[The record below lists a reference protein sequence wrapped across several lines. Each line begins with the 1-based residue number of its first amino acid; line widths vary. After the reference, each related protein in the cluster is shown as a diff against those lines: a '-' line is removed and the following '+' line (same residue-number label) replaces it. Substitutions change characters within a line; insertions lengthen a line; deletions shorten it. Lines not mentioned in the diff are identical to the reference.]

1 MSVSSE
7 KVEIDADGETL
18 TVPAS
23 VTYYAHFEKDSD
35 GNYPTLD
42 KYAKIT
48 CYPVYTKYSPES
60 GSEISRVVY
69 KVTEKSIEDYLSAL
83 KAVFSTLSKE

>member
-23 VTYYAHFEKDSD
+23 VTYYAHFEKDAD

-48 CYPVYTKYSPES
+48 CYPVYTTYSPES

-83 KAVFSTLSKE
+83 KADFSTLSKE